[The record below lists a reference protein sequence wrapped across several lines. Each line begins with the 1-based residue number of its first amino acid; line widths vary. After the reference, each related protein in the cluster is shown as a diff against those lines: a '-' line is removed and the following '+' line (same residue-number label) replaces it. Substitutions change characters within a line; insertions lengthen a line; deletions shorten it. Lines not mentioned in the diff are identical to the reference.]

1 MGWIVKT
8 SVHRLGCLSRRDVLG
23 TLMINGISMGGVIGA
38 RSEAIYSKSSA
49 PRAKSILVLFA
60 GGGQSQFETWDP
72 KPHAPAEIRGHL
84 APFKPGSLGCGF
96 VNIFHVSPI

>member
-72 KPHAPAEIRGHL
+72 KPHAPVEIRG
-84 APFKPGSLGCGF
+84 AFGSIQPGPWGAVL
-96 VNIFHVSPI
+96 